1 MGKAGYDI
9 VPVVPG
15 KLAEAGRLDALLHKI
30 RTPGEKKRDQLF
42 FLKFFDALILFR
54 PFFPFSFSFLLL
66 SLSLSFFFLASSPP
80 STTTP
85 LQHSPAWK
93 LELEEYSSRNPDT
106 LVLDPPDRVA
116 ALQSRATMLSP
127 LQGRGRRF
135 DPPRAVLD
143 AHAASSSSQSPSSA
157 AAPPPPSPVV
167 VAAPAQVV
175 IPEGASAADA
185 LAALAASGLSPPLLA
200 KPLHAGTTA
209 CGGSHAL
216 ALLDD
221 VEAVAALAEGKGL
234 PHWAPPVVL
243 QPYVRHPTPLFK
255 VFVMGPLTVVARRP
269 SLRVPPPPG
278 DVNVSVGGAH
288 SIARVSAYVSAEDGA
303 EEMEGGGGGEEG
315 RVENNGAGA
324 EEGASAGT
332 SADAAAADASSSPS
346 SCAFFEAPDPPQ
358 WALEA
363 LAAHLRTSMGL
374 NLFNFDLI
382 TVEKTLALPPPP
394 PPQAPSSEN
403 GGDGSGCC
411 AAEGASPS
419 AASAAAAAAAPPD
432 ADYLVIDI
440 NYFPG
445 GCLGLAR

>member
-209 CGGSHAL
+209 CGGSHA
-216 ALLDD
+216 ADHGCAGSRREGSVRHGRGGNRARRLLN
-221 VEAVAALAEGKGL
+221 ARVAARCC
-234 PHWAPPVVL
+234 
-243 QPYVRHPTPLFK
+243 VRAQYQRATAQCRAGNGVDDEPS
-255 VFVMGPLTVVARRP
+255 GVA
-269 SLRVPPPPG
+269 
-278 DVNVSVGGAH
+278 
-288 SIARVSAYVSAEDGA
+288 
-303 EEMEGGGGGEEG
+303 
-315 RVENNGAGA
+315 
-324 EEGASAGT
+324 
-332 SADAAAADASSSPS
+332 
-346 SCAFFEAPDPPQ
+346 
-358 WALEA
+358 
-363 LAAHLRTSMGL
+363 
-374 NLFNFDLI
+374 
-382 TVEKTLALPPPP
+382 
-394 PPQAPSSEN
+394 
-403 GGDGSGCC
+403 
-411 AAEGASPS
+411 
-419 AASAAAAAAAPPD
+419 
-432 ADYLVIDI
+432 
-440 NYFPG
+440 
-445 GCLGLAR
+445 